1 MFKKYPNKNTGYKGK
16 AAVRRG
22 NIHSTESRIKFG
34 QGEEPLS
41 SEIQGKMV

>member
-22 NIHSTESRIKFG
+22 NIHSTENRIKFG
-34 QGEEPLS
+34 QGEEPFIL
-41 SEIQGKMV
+41 